1 MTPFTLVEIDQLAAE
16 LGPLYGPLV
25 VFAAETALRPAEWL
39 AVHRSDVDR
48 SQGVV
53 VVERT
58 LGPEGVK
65 PYAKTDFSRR
75 RVPLSSRA
83 LAALDDLPRR
93 LDTRLVFPA
102 ESGGHLDLDN
112 WRRREWKPALEAA
125 GVAKRRPYDLRHTA
139 ISNWLAAGLS
149 VFEVSRYAGTSLA
162 MISCLRTPGA
172 RPRSERASAA
182 GCLRARVCRDC
193 AARCRRDRLA
203 QPAASRM
210 ATRLAG

>member
-65 PYAKTDFSRR
+65 QYAKTDFSRR

-162 MISCLRTPGA
+162 MISSVYGHLALGHEA
-172 RPRSERASAA
+172 NA
-182 GCLRARVCRDC
+182 RARLDAFAREC
-193 AARCRRDRLA
+193 AEIVPQGAD
-203 QPAASRM
+203 
-210 ATRLAG
+210 ATD